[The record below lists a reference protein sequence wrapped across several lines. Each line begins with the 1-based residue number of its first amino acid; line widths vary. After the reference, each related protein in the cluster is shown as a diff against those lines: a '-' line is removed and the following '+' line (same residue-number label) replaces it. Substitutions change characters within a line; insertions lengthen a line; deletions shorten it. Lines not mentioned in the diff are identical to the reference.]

1 VAVEGG
7 CGCIVKDCLIGD
19 PDVEYGFEN
28 GSSFSGR
35 DRERHI
41 ERQNKAEYIFRVMD
55 FTEIN
60 SGFIR
65 R

>member
-19 PDVEYGFEN
+19 PDVEYGFQN
-28 GSSFSGR
+28 SGSFSGR
-35 DRERHI
+35 DCERDI
-41 ERQNKAEYIFRVMD
+41 ERQNQAEDIFRIMD
-55 FTEIN
+55 FTEIDN
-60 SGFIR
+60 GFTR